1 MIGTI
6 LASVKIACKRF
17 SLQLRYVDAI
27 EYLLEPRSLEILLMN
42 VQRSD
47 LALEINQCAIAAHQ
61 IFSPFDIG
69 DSAWWDE

>member
-6 LASVKIACKRF
+6 LASVQIASKRF
-17 SLQLRYVDAI
+17 SLQLWYVDAI
-27 EYLLEPRSLEILLMN
+27 ENLLKARSLEVLLVN

-47 LALEINQCAIAAHQ
+47 LALEIDQCAIAAHQ

-69 DSAWWDE
+69 DGAWWDE